1 MLFYRKSPASN
12 SPPTFLETKAFV
24 ILEKPHFLWWMTTY
38 LLWSQVLHNNL
49 KPLLIFMYHLF
60 VFIILRYIWY
70 VMFLC
75 TYMQYSLVLWKPPSW
90 YFPYSHLEMLTV
102 PFRLG
107 CTAERCKMGIIR
119 SSFSFLLG
127 TGCGIYVAQNYNVP
141 NVKKLINTYIFVAK
155 HIEETYRKPKK
166 DED

>member
-1 MLFYRKSPASN
+1 
-12 SPPTFLETKAFV
+12 
-24 ILEKPHFLWWMTTY
+24 
-38 LLWSQVLHNNL
+38 
-49 KPLLIFMYHLF
+49 
-60 VFIILRYIWY
+60 
-70 VMFLC
+70 
-75 TYMQYSLVLWKPPSW
+75 
-90 YFPYSHLEMLTV
+90 
-102 PFRLG
+102 
-107 CTAERCKMGIIR
+107 MGIIR